1 MKLELL
7 FNLFDRIHLARIIKF
22 IKKFEI
28 QYFIDVGAHK
38 GEFLTYLLKLKNIKK
53 IYSILYQNFKNNKKI
68 KFFNIGL
75 GNSNIKKNIYINKL
89 SSTST
94 FKKNKKTFYLYFKKF
109 LLGTSN
115 NYEDKYEVKINKL
128 DKVLKNKNLKDCLL
142 KIDVEGYELNVLNGS
157 INTIK
162 NQVKFILIEKQ
173 FFNQYQGVSHKKVE
187 MLLKKHNFKLIKK
200 FTYPLFHFQ
209 DNLYKKV

>member
-1 MKLELL
+1 MK
-7 FNLFDRIHLARIIKF
+7 
-22 IKKFEI
+22 
-28 QYFIDVGAHK
+28 
-38 GEFLTYLLKLKNIKK
+38 
-53 IYSILYQNFKNNKKI
+53 ILYI
-68 KFFNIGL
+68 
-75 GNSNIKKNIYINKL
+75 L
-89 SSTST
+89 SQYRVCERILPT
-94 FKKNKKTFYLYFKKF
+94 
-109 LLGTSN
+109 
-115 NYEDKYEVKINKL
+115 IP
-128 DKVLKNKNLKDCLL
+128 VLKEEFDLDTL

-200 FTYPLFHFQ
+200 FTYPLFHYQ

>member
-1 MKLELL
+1 M
-7 FNLFDRIHLARIIKF
+7 
-22 IKKFEI
+22 
-28 QYFIDVGAHK
+28 
-38 GEFLTYLLKLKNIKK
+38 
-53 IYSILYQNFKNNKKI
+53 
-68 KFFNIGL
+68 
-75 GNSNIKKNIYINKL
+75 
-89 SSTST
+89 
-94 FKKNKKTFYLYFKKF
+94 
-109 LLGTSN
+109 
-115 NYEDKYEVKINKL
+115 
-128 DKVLKNKNLKDCLL
+128 KDCLL

-187 MLLKKHNFKLIKK
+187 MLLKKHNFRLIKK